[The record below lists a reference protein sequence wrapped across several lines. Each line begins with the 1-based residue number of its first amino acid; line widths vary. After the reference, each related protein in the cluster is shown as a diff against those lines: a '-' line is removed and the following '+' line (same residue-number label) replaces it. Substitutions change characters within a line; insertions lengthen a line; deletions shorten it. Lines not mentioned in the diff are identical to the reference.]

1 MTLRSGSGET
11 SLPRLTSGCREL
23 RRRSVVFSVTTSN
36 TLILSQIID
45 TRLKKK
51 KLVFVSPLT
60 EREPGGGERRGGT
73 KEERKKTRGGG
84 NVSHTLARVDEN
96 KVANLEIIQ
105 VSSPSRLKLAFRSCV
120 AV

>member
-51 KLVFVSPLT
+51 KSVFVSPLT
-60 EREPGGGERRGGT
+60 EREPGGGAKGGGAQKRKGKKRGG
-73 KEERKKTRGGG
+73 EEM
-84 NVSHTLARVDEN
+84 
-96 KVANLEIIQ
+96 
-105 VSSPSRLKLAFRSCV
+105 FRIPWQELMKIKWRT
-120 AV
+120 